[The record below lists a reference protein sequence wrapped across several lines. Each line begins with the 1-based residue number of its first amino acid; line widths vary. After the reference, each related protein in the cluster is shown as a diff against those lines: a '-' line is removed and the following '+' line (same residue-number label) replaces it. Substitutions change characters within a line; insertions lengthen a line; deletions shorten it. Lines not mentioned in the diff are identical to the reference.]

1 MSYADFITL
10 LFAFFVVMY
19 SISSVNEG
27 KFRVLSDS
35 LVASFKDPK
44 RSMEPIQVGQLARS
58 PRSAANQQQ
67 ATPVALKLPP
77 VASAGS
83 TDVDRGSSA
92 AGQDAQS
99 LADIDTVAPQ
109 VKERLAP
116 LIDNELVSVRR
127 EESWLELE
135 IKTSILFASGQARLE
150 SAALPVLQ
158 ELVDILRAFPN
169 PVQVEGFTDNLP
181 IRTATFPSN
190 WELSAAR
197 AASVV
202 HLFTRAGLRPERM
215 VAIGYGEHRPIADNA
230 TAEGRRKNRR
240 VIIVIPAEDDVRR
253 IVDVNRM
260 VDRSRGS
267 GLANDAATAV
277 VSADPPA
284 GNSVG
289 ETLAGSARP

>member
-1 MSYADFITL
+1 LVSYADFITL

-58 PRSAANQQQ
+58 PRSETNNESAM
-67 ATPVALKLPP
+67 PVALNLSP
-77 VASAGS
+77 VAGAGTTEVNGEPS
-83 TDVDRGSSA
+83 PEQQGGEA
-92 AGQDAQS
+92 
-99 LADIDTVAPQ
+99 LADIDTVASQ
-109 VKERLAP
+109 VKQRLAP
-116 LIDNELVSVRR
+116 LIDKELVAVRR

-135 IKTSILFASGQARLE
+135 IKTSILFASGRAQLE
-150 SAALPVLQ
+150 SAAIPVLQ

-181 IRTATFPSN
+181 IRTAAFPSN

-202 HLFTRAGLRPERM
+202 HLFTRAGLRPQRM

-240 VIIVIPAEDDVRR
+240 VVIVIPAEDDVRR
-253 IVDVNRM
+253 VVDVNRM
-260 VDRSRGS
+260 VSLPSETSISSVRANAVARSQAHSEPNVR
-267 GLANDAATAV
+267 
-277 VSADPPA
+277 
-284 GNSVG
+284 
-289 ETLAGSARP
+289 

>member
-35 LVASFKDPK
+35 LLASFKDPK
-44 RSMEPIQVGQLARS
+44 RSMEPIQFGELARS
-58 PRSAANQQQ
+58 PRSANSQEPAV
-67 ATPVALKLPP
+67 PVALTLPP
-77 VASAGS
+77 APKPDTAEGESEPSPEQQG
-83 TDVDRGSSA
+83 GEP
-92 AGQDAQS
+92 
-99 LADIDTVAPQ
+99 LADIDTVAEQ
-109 VKERLAP
+109 VKQRLAT
-116 LIDNELVSVRR
+116 LIDNDLVAVRR

-135 IKTSILFASGQARLE
+135 IKTSILFASGRARLE
-150 SAALPVLQ
+150 PAAVPVLQ
-158 ELVDILRAFPN
+158 EFVDILRAFPN
-169 PVQVEGFTDNLP
+169 PVQVEGFTDNVP
-181 IRTATFPSN
+181 IRTAAFPSN

-202 HLFTRAGLRPERM
+202 HLFTRAGLRPQRM

-230 TAEGRRKNRR
+230 TEEGRRKNRR

-260 VDRSRGS
+260 ASVPSETGV
-267 GLANDAATAV
+267 A
-277 VSADPPA
+277 PA
-284 GNSVG
+284 GANAVAHS
-289 ETLAGSARP
+289 SASSSPRVR